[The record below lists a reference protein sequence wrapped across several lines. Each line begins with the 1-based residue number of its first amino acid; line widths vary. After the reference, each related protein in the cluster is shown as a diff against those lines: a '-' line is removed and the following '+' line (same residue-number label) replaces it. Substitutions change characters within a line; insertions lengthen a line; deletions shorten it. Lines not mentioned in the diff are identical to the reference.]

1 MGVTAKSLVN
11 GVILTNSTATYYTAP
26 ALTKCKI
33 TEIVL
38 TNTHSAAVTVGIY
51 AVPSAGTAAA
61 ANQLFVSS
69 SPDGLVLAIG
79 ETKIISMNT
88 IIEAGGFLQM
98 LASANAVVGCR
109 ASGYEIV

>member
-11 GVILTNSTATYYTAP
+11 GVILTSSVATYYTAP

-38 TNTHSAAVTVGIY
+38 ANTHSAAVTVGVY
-51 AVPSAGTAAA
+51 AVPSGGTAAA
-61 ANQLFVSS
+61 ANQLFVSA

-79 ETKIISMNT
+79 ETRIFGLNT
-88 IIEAGGFLQM
+88 VLEAGGFLQ
-98 LASANAVVGCR
+98 LVASVNAVVGCR